1 MLHGSPC
8 LETMNFAAP
17 VKHSAPQVWNSIS
30 ICILHYPLI
39 KIHTG
44 RCKQVK
50 ADELQKYPE
59 IGLEWKEPGMAFRV
73 TFVKKNYVVPISRD
87 ENDQVSDQVSDQVIS
102 ILRFCVASKSRGEI
116 LQYLGFKNHFDN
128 YKWHIKPALDNNL
141 IEMTIPNKPKSKNQK
156 YRLTNKGKQTL
167 KMIRENTSRSKSQ

>member
-1 MLHGSPC
+1 
-8 LETMNFAAP
+8 MNFAAP

>member
-1 MLHGSPC
+1 M
-8 LETMNFAAP
+8 ETMNFAAP

>member
-1 MLHGSPC
+1 